1 MDTVPQT
8 GNFSRKGPIGLIIAV
23 AVVIGLL
30 IGFPAYRFFFL
41 ISVVIGVAV
50 AAILYFWHRYKP
62 IREDDVENKRP
73 LGLD

>member
-1 MDTVPQT
+1 MDPAPQT
-8 GNFSRKGPIGLIIAV
+8 GNFSRKGSIGLIIAI
-23 AVVIGLL
+23 AVVVGLL
-30 IGFPAYRFFFL
+30 IGFPAYRLFFL
-41 ISVVIGVAV
+41 ISVVIGMGV